1 MNKIFVTL
9 FGIIALFITV
19 FFAFNSS
26 IYNEKQADT
35 AADYKHTEY
44 LIDGQRVLLHDGVAS
59 TAAALGSAAMITTR
73 YYGNEITTDLNNDG
87 QEDFVFILT
96 QETGGSG
103 TNYYVVAALATEG
116 GYEGSQAYL
125 IGDRI
130 APQSIELS
138 QNPRHEHVV
147 VVNYAKRATGEPM
160 TAQPTVDTSVWLKLN
175 LDNLQFGVVEQHF
188 EGEADPLRMS
198 LTMKDWTW
206 ISAIYSDGRRIEPN
220 QAGIFTLT
228 FFDNGYF
235 STKTDCN
242 SLNGSYSVEKNMIV
256 FGSIGATRMFCEGSQ
271 EAEFGALLENA
282 QFYHFTSRGE
292 LVLDLKFDS
301 GTVMFK

>member
-1 MNKIFVTL
+1 MNKIFVTF
-9 FGIIALFITV
+9 FGITALLIAG
-19 FFAFNSS
+19 FFAFNSYT
-26 IYNEKQADT
+26 YNEKQADT
-35 AADYKHTEY
+35 AASHKHAEF
-44 LIDGQRVLLHDGVAS
+44 LIDGKRVMLHDGVAK
-59 TAAALGSAAMITTR
+59 TIVAPGSAAIITTR
-73 YYGNEITTDLNNDG
+73 YYGNEVTTDLNDDG
-87 QEDFVFILT
+87 QEDVVFILT

-103 TNYYVVAALATEG
+103 TFYYVVAALAVEG
-116 GYEGSQAYL
+116 GYAGSQAYL
-125 IGDRI
+125 LGDRI

-147 VVNYAKRATGEPM
+147 VVSYAERAAGEPM
-160 TAQPTVDTSVWLKLN
+160 TAQPTVGTSVWLKLN
-175 LDNLQFGVVEQHF
+175 LDTLQFGVVEQHF

-198 LTMKDWTW
+198 LAMKDWTW

-228 FFDNGYF
+228 FFDDGHF
-235 STKTDCN
+235 SAQTDCN
-242 SLNGSYSVEKNMIV
+242 PMSGSYVVEGNAIV
-256 FGSIGATRMFCEGSQ
+256 FGSTETTRMFCEGSQ

-301 GTVMFK
+301 GTVMFR